1 MCPKAYKALVD
12 NVMDMKYPIFIS
24 GPDRHTGRASRR
36 KRTMRF
42 NLHGEVLLDGEVGG
56 AAGAKPSSSAKKLS
70 SAPVLLTR

>member
-1 MCPKAYKALVD
+1 MCPKIYKALVD

-42 NLHGEVLLDGEVGG
+42 NFHGGVVLDGEAGG
-56 AAGAKPSSSAKKLS
+56 AAGARPSSSAKKLS
-70 SAPVLLTR
+70 SAPVLPVR